1 MNLYL
6 DTSSLVKLYVEEEGA
21 DDVRLLVAEA
31 EWVATSVLS
40 YPEARSGFARQVRE
54 NRLSREGQEH
64 VREDLDRDWRHL
76 LVLDLVEPIW
86 REAAV
91 LAETYALRALDSLH
105 LASYLYLIQKDSD
118 STIRF
123 SCFYERLNQA
133 ARLASADIV

>member
-21 DDVRLLVAEA
+21 SEVRLLVEQA

-40 YPEARSGFARQVRE
+40 YPESRSAFARQVRE
-54 NRLSREGQEH
+54 NRLSREGQEQ

-86 REAAV
+86 REAAL
-91 LAETYALRALDSLH
+91 LAEKYALRGLDSLH
-105 LASYLYLIQKDSD
+105 LSSYLYLLRGNPDVS
-118 STIRF
+118 IRF
-123 SCFYERLNQA
+123 LCFDERLSQA
-133 ARLASADIV
+133 ARLAAADLT